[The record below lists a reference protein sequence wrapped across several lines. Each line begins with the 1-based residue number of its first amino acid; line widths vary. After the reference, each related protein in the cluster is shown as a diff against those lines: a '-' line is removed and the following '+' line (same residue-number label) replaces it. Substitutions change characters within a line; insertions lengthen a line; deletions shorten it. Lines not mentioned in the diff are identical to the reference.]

1 MNEDRLALAETD
13 RFGYLADARRIRWTL
28 YGRRKEKAKAP
39 FAHACK
45 GIGRALR
52 RIGQDA
58 CDRTIGSLQE
68 KAQG

>member
-13 RFGYLADARRIRWTL
+13 RFGNRVDVRRIRWTL

-52 RIGQDA
+52 RIGQAA
-58 CDRTIGSLQE
+58 CDPPVGFS
-68 KAQG
+68 